1 MLTDSEIQELRRQAR
16 EAHEQCLADKPSR
29 DMRLAEAHAQQQ
41 MAVDEPSVPPA
52 IELANLVA
60 DTWDAIEFLRAQML
74 NNARASD
81 GNDQSDTEREEYA
94 KTSTGAKPKS
104 KPPMNLAALDAA
116 DAEMA
121 VLVAWAEYAGI
132 PYSGQVW
139 RVDGQPRGVL
149 YGDTSPARSLAWN
162 ISELIRDGWV
172 PPEGMLEDVR
182 AVRFANLKAWPELD
196 VFLTKPASE
205 DRVIEEPALF

>member
-1 MLTDSEIQELRRQAR
+1 VLTDSEVEELRQQTRD
-16 EAHEQCLADKPSR
+16 AHEQCLSDKPSR

-41 MAVDEPSVPPA
+41 MTVNEPTVPPV

-74 NNARASD
+74 HNARASD

-121 VLVAWAEYAGI
+121 VLVSWAEYAGI

-139 RVDGQPRGVL
+139 RVDDVPRGVL

-172 PPEGMLEDVR
+172 PPEGMLEAVR
-182 AVRFANLKAWPELD
+182 EVRFANLKAWPELD
-196 VFLTKPASE
+196 VYLTKPFDDAPVS
-205 DRVIEEPALF
+205 EEPALF